1 MVTMIKT
8 GHKFLEYYKNEINT
22 IFGPSASGKTTFC
35 MLAAIEA
42 LKESKKVFY
51 FDTETSFNI
60 DRFKQL
66 QTNLFKNLNNLLII
80 KIKDLEDQS
89 KKIKSLE
96 RIEPD
101 LVIVDS
107 LSYFY
112 RLEIKEDYKKSNE
125 LMVEQ
130 LRALKHISGLC
141 PIILTAQVYSLPEK
155 KINMVGGNLLKNF
168 STVLIE
174 LQKDPRRLI
183 TIKPTSNSYSFNIH
197 QEGIY

>member
-1 MVTMIKT
+1 MIKT

-22 IFGPSASGKTTFC
+22 IYGPPASGKTTFC

-42 LKESKKVFY
+42 LKEDKKVFY
-51 FDTETSFNI
+51 FDTENSFNI

-66 QTNLFKNLNNLLII
+66 QANILEKLHNLLIV
-80 KIKDLEDQS
+80 KVKDLEDQT
-89 KKIKSLE
+89 KKIKNIE
-96 RIEPD
+96 GIEPD
-101 LVIVDS
+101 IVIVDS

-112 RLEIKEDYKKSNE
+112 RLELKKDYKKSNE

-130 LRALKHISGLC
+130 LRSLKHISGLC
-141 PIILTAQVYSLPEK
+141 PIILTAQIYSLPDKE
-155 KINMVGGNLLKNF
+155 INMVGGNLLKSF

-174 LQKDPRRLI
+174 LQKDPRRFIFL
-183 TIKPTSNSYSFNIH
+183 KPTNHSHFFDIY